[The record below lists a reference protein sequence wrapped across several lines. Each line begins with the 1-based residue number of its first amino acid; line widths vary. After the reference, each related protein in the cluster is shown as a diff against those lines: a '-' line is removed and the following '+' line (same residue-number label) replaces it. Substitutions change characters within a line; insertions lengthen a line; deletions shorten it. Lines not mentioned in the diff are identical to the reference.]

1 MSTNNPTT
9 GANND
14 DIELGKINGG
24 GDDAQVEVPPEPKTG
39 QGFLK
44 PVPET
49 TPIERAAMGAAG
61 VAVVTALLAM
71 IIEGGAIVLIAGILP
86 ILMGPYAYYQQVWLT
101 DIKALKETQGK
112 LQELGECIVDLWYC
126 LGFVLIV

>member
-71 IIEGGAIVLIAGILP
+71 IIEGGAIVLIAGILS